1 MNTYIKDIK
10 VEINIMLTVEERQ
23 TPSEFYKRQGEHRKT
38 CRFNYNQCNL

>member
-10 VEINIMLTVEERQ
+10 VEINIMRTVEERQ